1 MVAMVSALGRQGSR
15 LCSFQS
21 TDGDRCLFALWGKL
35 AAEILVHQWDQAL
48 ESLNRLRETIDDPKN
63 PGMHCVDSGS
73 RYALRTLTLNTLDP
87 FTADAVEQ
95 LQQRSWLIHWSL
107 FVFFNHEKGRDG
119 IIDLFFQ
126 PAYLNTIQTTCPH
139 VLRYLTTAVITNKR
153 RRNVLKDLVRVIEQ
167 VRPC

>member
-1 MVAMVSALGRQGSR
+1 M
-15 LCSFQS
+15 
-21 TDGDRCLFALWGKL
+21 
-35 AAEILVHQWDQAL
+35 
-48 ESLNRLRETIDDPKN
+48 
-63 PGMHCVDSGS
+63 
-73 RYALRTLTLNTLDP
+73 
-87 FTADAVEQ
+87 EQ

-167 VRPC
+167 VPHHACVF